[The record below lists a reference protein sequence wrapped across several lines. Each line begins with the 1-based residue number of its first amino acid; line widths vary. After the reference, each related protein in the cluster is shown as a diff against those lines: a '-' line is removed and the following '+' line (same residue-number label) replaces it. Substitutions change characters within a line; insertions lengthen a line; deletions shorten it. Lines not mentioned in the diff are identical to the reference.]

1 MFNFVMGIVM
11 IGIGAISVAHAFF
24 SKKMAGIIFFG
35 ILMIGFG
42 KVELVR
48 SRGVK
53 ARKQAARDREFDMY
67 NLIASEMG
75 VKINPLTG
83 EMLSSDKKGEDEPV
97 TVTEA
102 DDAADVAELEL
113 RIKRHG
119 GFQIPPCRLF
129 FHAGYFVYL

>member
-1 MFNFVMGIVM
+1 MVKGGKAYILNFVIGIVM
-11 IGIGAISVAHAFF
+11 IGIGVISVAQELI
-24 SKKMAGIIFFG
+24 KKNMAGFIFFG

-42 KVELVR
+42 IVELVR

-53 ARKQAARDREFDMY
+53 ARKKAARDREFDMY

-83 EMLSSDKKGEDEPV
+83 EMLSSDKKGEDEQV

-102 DDAADVAELEL
+102 DDAVDVAE
-113 RIKRHG
+113 
-119 GFQIPPCRLF
+119 
-129 FHAGYFVYL
+129 

>member
-11 IGIGAISVAHAFF
+11 IGIGSISVAHAFF
-24 SKKMAGIIFFG
+24 SKNMAG

-42 KVELVR
+42 IVELVR

-53 ARKQAARDREFDMY
+53 ARKKAARDREFDMY

-83 EMLSSDKKGEDEPV
+83 EMLSSDKKGEDEQV

-102 DDAADVAELEL
+102 DDAADVAE
-113 RIKRHG
+113 
-119 GFQIPPCRLF
+119 
-129 FHAGYFVYL
+129 

>member
-24 SKKMAGIIFFG
+24 SKNMAGFIFFG
-35 ILMIGFG
+35 I
-42 KVELVR
+42 VELVR

-53 ARKQAARDREFDMY
+53 ARKKAARDREFDMY

-75 VKINPLTG
+75 VKLNPLTG

-102 DDAADVAELEL
+102 DDAADVAE
-113 RIKRHG
+113 
-119 GFQIPPCRLF
+119 
-129 FHAGYFVYL
+129 

>member
-24 SKKMAGIIFFG
+24 SKNMAGFIFFG
-35 ILMIGFG
+35 ILIGFG
-42 KVELVR
+42 IVELVR

-53 ARKQAARDREFDMY
+53 ARKKAARDREFDMY

-83 EMLSSDKKGEDEPV
+83 EMLSSDKKGEDEQV

-102 DDAADVAELEL
+102 DDAADVAE
-113 RIKRHG
+113 
-119 GFQIPPCRLF
+119 
-129 FHAGYFVYL
+129 

>member
-11 IGIGAISVAHAFF
+11 IGIGAIRVAHAVF
-24 SKKMAGIIFFG
+24 SKIMAGFIFFG
-35 ILMIGFG
+35 ILM
-42 KVELVR
+42 ELVR

-53 ARKQAARDREFDMY
+53 ARKKAARDREFDMY

-102 DDAADVAELEL
+102 DDAANVAE
-113 RIKRHG
+113 
-119 GFQIPPCRLF
+119 
-129 FHAGYFVYL
+129 

>member
-24 SKKMAGIIFFG
+24 SKNMAGFG
-35 ILMIGFG
+35 I
-42 KVELVR
+42 VELVR

-53 ARKQAARDREFDMY
+53 ARKKAARDREFDMY

-102 DDAADVAELEL
+102 DDAADVAE
-113 RIKRHG
+113 
-119 GFQIPPCRLF
+119 
-129 FHAGYFVYL
+129 

>member
-11 IGIGAISVAHAFF
+11 IGIGSISVAHAFF
-24 SKKMAGIIFFG
+24 SKNMAGFIFFG

-42 KVELVR
+42 IVELVR

-53 ARKQAARDREFDMY
+53 ARKKDARDREFDMY

-83 EMLSSDKKGEDEPV
+83 EMLSSDKKGEDEQV

-102 DDAADVAELEL
+102 DDAADVAE
-113 RIKRHG
+113 
-119 GFQIPPCRLF
+119 
-129 FHAGYFVYL
+129 

>member
-24 SKKMAGIIFFG
+24 SKNMAGFIG

-42 KVELVR
+42 IVELVR

-53 ARKQAARDREFDMY
+53 ARKKAARDREFDMY

-83 EMLSSDKKGEDEPV
+83 EMLSSDKKGEDEQV

-102 DDAADVAELEL
+102 DDAADVAE
-113 RIKRHG
+113 
-119 GFQIPPCRLF
+119 
-129 FHAGYFVYL
+129 

>member
-24 SKKMAGIIFFG
+24 KNMAGFIFFG

-42 KVELVR
+42 IVELVR

-53 ARKQAARDREFDMY
+53 ARKKDARDREFDMY

-83 EMLSSDKKGEDEPV
+83 EMLSSDKKGEVEQV

-102 DDAADVAELEL
+102 DDAADVAE
-113 RIKRHG
+113 
-119 GFQIPPCRLF
+119 
-129 FHAGYFVYL
+129 